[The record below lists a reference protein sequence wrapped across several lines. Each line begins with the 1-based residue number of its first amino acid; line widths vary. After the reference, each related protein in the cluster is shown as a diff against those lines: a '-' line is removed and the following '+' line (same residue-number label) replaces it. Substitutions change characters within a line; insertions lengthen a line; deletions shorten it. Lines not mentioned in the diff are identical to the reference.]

1 MDMSGMDHMS
11 STSSN
16 MSMSMKMY
24 FHGTIGGDMLWFASW
39 MPSSA
44 GATVGVCIGLFIL
57 AIFERYLIAF
67 RRACD
72 AAWRKGQVGYV
83 RPSSNGPLTSSSAKS
98 TSLSPPVLLNRRSS
112 NKKEDV
118 LFTPSAYAFES
129 NHDGAVEPVAPYSPS
144 VLAVRDSQEG
154 SSAPSYTHSQQG
166 QTQAQGQSE
175 KGIACNPCA
184 EERVAEIE
192 RYKEKAVETGVTHS
206 HLPKAVRRSLDP
218 GREGRWSRPFR
229 LAVDIPRGLLQA
241 LQTFIHYLL
250 MLVVMTFNIW
260 WMISVVIGCGVG
272 EMLFGRFGSSHVGH

>member
-1 MDMSGMDHMS
+1 MDMSGMGHMS

-72 AAWRKGQVGYV
+72 AAWRKG
-83 RPSSNGPLTSSSAKS
+83 
-98 TSLSPPVLLNRRSS
+98 
-112 NKKEDV
+112 
-118 LFTPSAYAFES
+118 
-129 NHDGAVEPVAPYSPS
+129 PS
-144 VLAVRDSQEG
+144 VLAVRESQEG

-175 KGIACNPCA
+175 LGMACNPCA

-250 MLVVMTFNIW
+250 MLWCGGNALWTIW
-260 WMISVVIGCGVG
+260 VKSCGTLRG
-272 EMLFGRFGSSHVGH
+272 LACMHMRTIRFHLKLPESDK

>member
-1 MDMSGMDHMS
+1 
-11 STSSN
+11 

-83 RPSSNGPLTSSSAKS
+83 RPCSNGPLTSSSAKS
-98 TSLSPPVLLNRRSS
+98 TSLQPPVLLNRRSS

-144 VLAVRDSQEG
+144 VLAVRDCQEG
-154 SSAPSYTHSQQG
+154 NSAPSYTHSQQG

-175 KGIACNPCA
+175 LGMACNPFA

-192 RYKEKAVETGVTHS
+192 RYKEKAVEAGVVAWG
-206 HLPKAVRRSLDP
+206 KCSLDDL
-218 GREGRWSRPFR
+218 GQVMWDIKGDERVCIYVCIFVYCGYRALSFR
-229 LAVDIPRGLLQA
+229 
-241 LQTFIHYLL
+241 
-250 MLVVMTFNIW
+250 
-260 WMISVVIGCGVG
+260 VVIVTVC
-272 EMLFGRFGSSHVGH
+272 

>member
-1 MDMSGMDHMS
+1 MGRAPPDFV
-11 STSSN
+11 TFTRKRPFN
-16 MSMSMKMY
+16 AK
-24 FHGTIGGDMLWFASW
+24 
-39 MPSSA
+39 
-44 GATVGVCIGLFIL
+44 
-57 AIFERYLIAF
+57 
-67 RRACD
+67 RR
-72 AAWRKGQVGYV
+72 QVGYV
-83 RPSSNGPLTSSSAKS
+83 RPCSNGPLTSSAKS
-98 TSLSPPVLLNRRSS
+98 TSLQPPVLLNRRSS

-118 LFTPSAYAFES
+118 LFTPSAYVFES

-175 KGIACNPCA
+175 VGMACNPFA

-250 MLVVMTFNIW
+250 M
-260 WMISVVIGCGVG
+260 
-272 EMLFGRFGSSHVGH
+272 

>member
-1 MDMSGMDHMS
+1 MGRAPPDFVT
-11 STSSN
+11 STRKRPFN
-16 MSMSMKMY
+16 AK
-24 FHGTIGGDMLWFASW
+24 
-39 MPSSA
+39 
-44 GATVGVCIGLFIL
+44 
-57 AIFERYLIAF
+57 
-67 RRACD
+67 RR
-72 AAWRKGQVGYV
+72 QVGYV

-112 NKKEDV
+112 NRKEDV

-175 KGIACNPCA
+175 TGIACKPCA

-206 HLPKAVRRSLDP
+206 HLPKAVRRTLDP

-250 MLVVMTFNIW
+250 M
-260 WMISVVIGCGVG
+260 
-272 EMLFGRFGSSHVGH
+272 

>member
-1 MDMSGMDHMS
+1 MGRAPPDFVT
-11 STSSN
+11 STRKRPFN
-16 MSMSMKMY
+16 AK
-24 FHGTIGGDMLWFASW
+24 
-39 MPSSA
+39 
-44 GATVGVCIGLFIL
+44 
-57 AIFERYLIAF
+57 
-67 RRACD
+67 RR
-72 AAWRKGQVGYV
+72 QVGYV

-98 TSLSPPVLLNRRSS
+98 TSLSPPVLLNRRSF

-175 KGIACNPCA
+175 KGIACDPCA

-250 MLVVMTFNIW
+250 M
-260 WMISVVIGCGVG
+260 
-272 EMLFGRFGSSHVGH
+272 